1 MEEMRPQHRIP
12 DLLEDRIIELSVGWL
27 NRLQYKEQTKENYEA
42 ITFTLDEHREPNIC
56 HAFIALK
63 GANKAWHRA
72 VQRFMG
78 QWHIIQY
85 KRDVKDEIELI
96 QFAPRT
102 FRLAGV
108 ADDTRISTRRE
119 WARDRKRQLFK
130 AYITVSPEEL
140 TKYKELW
147 RESGPNTWFCEW
159 EQCVGRARLQDNKKP
174 RR

>member
-1 MEEMRPQHRIP
+1 M
-12 DLLEDRIIELSVGWL
+12 
-27 NRLQYKEQTKENYEA
+27 
-42 ITFTLDEHREPNIC
+42 FTLDEHREPNIC

-102 FRLAGV
+102 QHLVLRVGTMRQDYKQRLEGFR
-108 ADDTRISTRRE
+108 E
-119 WARDRKRQLFK
+119 KQQ
-130 AYITVSPEEL
+130 VSEH
-140 TKYKELW
+140 
-147 RESGPNTWFCEW
+147 
-159 EQCVGRARLQDNKKP
+159 
-174 RR
+174 